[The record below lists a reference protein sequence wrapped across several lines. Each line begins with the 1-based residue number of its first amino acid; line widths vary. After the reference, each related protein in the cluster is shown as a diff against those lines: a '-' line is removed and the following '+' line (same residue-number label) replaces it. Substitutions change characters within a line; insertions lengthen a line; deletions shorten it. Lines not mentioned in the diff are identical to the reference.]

1 MRLGFQPDESGVRSE
16 RGSPDLCALED
27 RIHGGIKAR
36 EINEEFGI
44 LGMVS

>member
-1 MRLGFQPDESGVRSE
+1 MSQVFGPREAVLVFARWKI
-16 RGSPDLCALED
+16 

-36 EINEEFGI
+36 EINEEFVI

>member
-1 MRLGFQPDESGVRSE
+1 VFGPREAVLKSLHTGRF
-16 RGSPDLCALED
+16 

-36 EINEEFGI
+36 EINEESVI